1 MANENDALLQAIDK
15 LTEAVDGLEDVVK
28 AHPNAQ
34 TKAKMTEFLTKVQ
47 EGLDGMF
54 ELLPDSN

>member
-1 MANENDALLQAIDK
+1 MADENDALLQAIDK
-15 LTEAVDGLEDVVK
+15 LTEAVDGLEDLVK

-34 TKAKMTEFLTKVQ
+34 IKTKMTGYLAKVQ

-54 ELLPDSN
+54 ELFPEN